1 MDKKMLIEMARL
13 ISIQQAEIDR
23 LKTMLPA
30 NKKSKKK
37 LGVEIHTRRLCLIT
51 KMYNKQWETALFEN
65 ADQITFLN
73 QRLLATGLNPFKP
86 DFEIQPLL
94 KGFR

>member
-1 MDKKMLIEMARL
+1 MLIEMARL

-37 LGVEIHTRRLCLIT
+37 LGVEIYTRRLCLIT
-51 KMYNKQWETALFEN
+51 KMYQKQWETALSEN

-73 QRLLATGLNPFKP
+73 QRLWATGMSPFKP

-94 KGFR
+94 KAFR